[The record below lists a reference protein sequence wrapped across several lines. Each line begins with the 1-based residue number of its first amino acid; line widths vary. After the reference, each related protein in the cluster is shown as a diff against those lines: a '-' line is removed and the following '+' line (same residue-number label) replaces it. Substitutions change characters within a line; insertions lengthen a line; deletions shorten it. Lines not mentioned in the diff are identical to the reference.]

1 MFVSLLFSLP
11 VLLLHV
17 PCLTKQTK
25 QGSIIYHLSYKY
37 LFKFT
42 CIFKIIFINPPLN
55 KFNKIMKLNCLIC
68 YFLIALILFGLLQTL
83 FAQQKRCLKVK
94 LPDVCENSCPN
105 PAK

>member
-1 MFVSLLFSLP
+1 MNKTRKQKFITYHTNIYLNLP
-11 VLLLHV
+11 
-17 PCLTKQTK
+17 
-25 QGSIIYHLSYKY
+25 
-37 LFKFT
+37 
-42 CIFKIIFINPPLN
+42 
-55 KFNKIMKLNCLIC
+55 LNCLIC